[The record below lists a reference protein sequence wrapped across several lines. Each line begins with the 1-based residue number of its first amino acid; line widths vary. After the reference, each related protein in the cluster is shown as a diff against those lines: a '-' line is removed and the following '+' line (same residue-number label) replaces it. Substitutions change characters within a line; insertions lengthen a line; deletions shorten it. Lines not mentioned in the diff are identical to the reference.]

1 MGASQK
7 SLPCRL
13 GLLAEAGRSH
23 KPLVE
28 ANDLMACEQEDE
40 SEEDDHLEAAGEHR
54 DAETF
59 DDAEF
64 YQQLLKEFLEGSAV
78 GSGAGALAASATVSS
93 FSQTL
98 QSDAIPSLSLMT
110 VLSNCHEEALVC
122 HLFLPAGVNVKGM
135 LSHSLM
141 YWDICRPRSGA
152 RMWRGEHQRGAS

>member
-1 MGASQK
+1 MRASEK
-7 SLPCRL
+7 SLPCRP
-13 GLLAEAGRSH
+13 GLLAEAGRSNE
-23 KPLVE
+23 PLLDI
-28 ANDLMACEQEDE
+28 NDLMACAQEDE

-98 QSDAIPSLSLMT
+98 WPDAIPSLSPMHA
-110 VLSNCHEEALVC
+110 LSNCREGALVC
-122 HLFLPAGVNVKGM
+122 HLFFPAGANK
-135 LSHSLM
+135 
-141 YWDICRPRSGA
+141 
-152 RMWRGEHQRGAS
+152 